1 MLWLLLLSDSKASC
15 LLSRLLLSLLGDPST
30 SSSRSRCLLGG
41 GRSPLLSMRWCVR
54 RRLSRRAGDSRGS
67 REYSDCGGISFFALY
82 CFWGAGC
89 LYAAMRSSGMLGLR
103 QVKYGLCNLRV
114 GLHLDSLAWQRR
126 TKILGGAMRYDDCYV
141 FLLSILDGHLGI
153 LLVFWIIY
161 STFV

>member
-1 MLWLLLLSDSKASC
+1 
-15 LLSRLLLSLLGDPST
+15 
-30 SSSRSRCLLGG
+30 
-41 GRSPLLSMRWCVR
+41 
-54 RRLSRRAGDSRGS
+54 
-67 REYSDCGGISFFALY
+67 
-82 CFWGAGC
+82 
-89 LYAAMRSSGMLGLR
+89 MRSSGMLGLR
-103 QVKYGLCNLRV
+103 QVKHGLCNLRV